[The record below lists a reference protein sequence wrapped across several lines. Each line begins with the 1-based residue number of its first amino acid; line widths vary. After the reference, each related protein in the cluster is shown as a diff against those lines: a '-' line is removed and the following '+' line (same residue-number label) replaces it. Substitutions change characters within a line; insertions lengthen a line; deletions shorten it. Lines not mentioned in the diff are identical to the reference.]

1 MLEFLEGFEK
11 RMGFAAVVD
20 SIVKRKNRNSEI
32 EDWFEGEELDN
43 LFFSLLVYIMEQTLN
58 ENEDCTIE
66 RMTGFL
72 DDILPQYC
80 KTLSFGQVRRLTE
93 YMVRDILQ
101 NKGEVKTYSIMHYDK
116 GMVEQQV
123 RLISD
128 KITDD
133 GRIVYQLTDQG
144 YDFLF
149 RTKEIDRELDFKLEQ
164 LKLKELLK
172 RKNYKHALKQSRE
185 LVNMLRQKKREI
197 QSFVERIRQNI
208 HTIDRGE
215 HEELLEQTYNLIDEE
230 YEGMLE
236 LKRAVEK
243 DEERIHGELENGAL
257 PSAAMTQAM
266 ENLDMIKGNLKVVI
280 SEQRNLI
287 AGRFR
292 MNDIYEETIR
302 NSFYSSM
309 IRRYDFQKEILEP
322 FTRVQG
328 EQVPRVWE
336 LFRPL
341 SAPRLEKQLN
351 LGLLYQ
357 RQGKLRDTED
367 EETALDGELLEEDR
381 RMEKQ
386 QLADAVYARLTEHIF
401 RFAAEHGDYTFTQ
414 LYEYICRISRKP
426 EEYVREKRIFL
437 VMLKLYDYQRI
448 SVKEWKERTDREV
461 PKPNGEFDL
470 ACCMYQLER
479 SYPDFFGVE
488 ELRFEKAGKEF
499 RTVLKE
505 EVTDR
510 DGITETIQRTA
521 VMDDI
526 MVLVKSGDGEDM
538 AQANLGSRENIELAR
553 TEAEK
558 I

>member
-20 SIVKRKNRNSEI
+20 SILRRKNRNSEI

-66 RMTGFL
+66 KMAGFL
-72 DDILPQYC
+72 DELLPEYG
-80 KTLSFGQVRRLTE
+80 KAFSFEQVYRLTE
-93 YMVRDILQ
+93 YMVKDILQ
-101 NKGEVKTYSIMHYDK
+101 NKGAVKTYSVMHYGR
-116 GMVEQQV
+116 GMMEHQI

-128 KITDD
+128 KITEE

-185 LVNMLRQKKREI
+185 LINMLRQKKREI

-215 HEELLEQTYNLIDEE
+215 HEELLGQTYNLIDEE

-236 LKRAVEK
+236 LKQAVEK
-243 DEERIHGELENGAL
+243 DEERIRGEMENGTSPDAPML
-257 PSAAMTQAM
+257 QAM
-266 ENLDMIKGNLKVVI
+266 ENLDMIKRNLQTVI

-287 AGRFR
+287 ASRFR

-302 NSFYSSM
+302 SSFVNSM

-322 FTRVQG
+322 FTRVKG
-328 EQVPRVWE
+328 EQTME
-336 LFRPL
+336 LCRLFFPL
-341 SAPRLEKQLN
+341 SAPRIEKQLN
-351 LGLLYQ
+351 LGLLYL
-357 RQGKLRDTED
+357 RQGKLREAEE
-367 EETALDGELLEEDR
+367 EETALDEENLEEDR
-381 RMEKQ
+381 RMERQK
-386 QLADAVYARLTEHIF
+386 LLDALYGRLIEHIF
-401 RFAAEHGDYTFTQ
+401 EFGAEHGDYTFGQ
-414 LYEYICRISRKP
+414 LYEHITKTSRKP
-426 EEYVREKRIFL
+426 DGYTQEKRIFL

-448 SVKEWKERTDREV
+448 NTKEWKNRSDKEI

-470 ACCMYQLER
+470 SCSMYQLER
-479 SYPDFFGVE
+479 KHPDFFGVE
-488 ELRFEKAGKEF
+488 ELRFEKIGGKF
-499 RTVLKE
+499 RTVLE
-505 EVTDR
+505 EEGFNQ
-510 DGITETIQRTA
+510 DGITELVRKTVA
-521 VMDDI
+521 MDEI
-526 MVLVKSGDGEDM
+526 RVSVKLSDRMERRD
-538 AQANLGSRENIELAR
+538 
-553 TEAEK
+553 EADA
-558 I
+558 